1 MNPTFWNGGGGLL
14 AGVELPTLKLCCC
27 IGGSDIV
34 GSGITDSVWKSL
46 ATQTLLRLGSADG
59 HLHDQ
64 KVCRGGCVPHPRHC
78 GW

>member
-46 ATQTLLRLGSADG
+46 ATQVRPGLDQRLSTFFSSDWTLIL
-59 HLHDQ
+59 
-64 KVCRGGCVPHPRHC
+64 GCVEIKRLC
-78 GW
+78 